1 MTPKVGTLF
10 LVLTPQGNRGTDRDE
25 CLVIPDVVEVTVSIG
40 DTEWGDCR
48 YIKCPGSLLRTV
60 SSKLAKSLS
69 VVNLC

>member
-1 MTPKVGTLF
+1 MTPEDGTLF
-10 LVLTPQGNRGTDRDE
+10 LVLTPQGNRGTGCDK
-25 CLVIPDVVEVTVSIG
+25 CLVIPGIVELTVSIG
-40 DTEWGDCR
+40 DTEWGDGR

>member
-10 LVLTPQGNRGTDRDE
+10 LVLTPQGNRGTDCDE

-60 SSKLAKSLS
+60 SSKLAQSLS